1 MGLEL
6 TTEEQARF
14 KTLERICVHGRAVF
28 YMVGAALDEIKTKK
42 YYESAGYKT
51 FGEYCESIGFTRRH
65 GNQLIFEAGVIDGLP
80 ESLRSLVGS
89 ESAARA
95 LAQIP
100 EKLRPA
106 VMLEAQ
112 AIAGERP
119 VAAAD
124 VRRVLRPGPR
134 PENPTAVKPE
144 APVRKPKPEP
154 GPQDGTGLE
163 LPKEIRPLWEEA
175 FRKVQP
181 LLTALSTIKGELEK
195 AKEDGDII
203 FVEMKGAGLA
213 DAIAQ
218 CKQIHTS
225 LETARPY
232 AVCPKCNGVLTAKCP
247 VCRERGYVS
256 KFYWNRNV
264 PKETKDLRRGT

>member
-6 TTEEQARF
+6 TMEEQARF

-28 YMVGAALDEIKTKK
+28 YMVGAALDEIKTKR
-42 YYESAGYKT
+42 YFESAGYKT

-65 GNQLIFEAGVIDGLP
+65 GNQLIFEAGIVDSLP
-80 ESLRSLVGS
+80 ESIRGLVGS

-100 EKLRPA
+100 EKLRPV
-106 VMLEAQ
+106 VMAEAQ

-119 VAAAD
+119 VAVAD
-124 VRRVLRPGPR
+124 VRRVLRPAPR
-134 PENPTAVKPE
+134 PENPAPAKPE
-144 APVRKPKPEP
+144 APVRKPKLEP
-154 GPQDGTGLE
+154 SPRDGTGLE
-163 LPKEIRPLWEEA
+163 LPKEIRSLWEEA
-175 FRKVQP
+175 FQKVQP
-181 LLTALSTIKGELEK
+181 LLTALATVKGELEK
-195 AKEDGDII
+195 AKENGDIV

-218 CKQIHTS
+218 CKQMHTS

-232 AVCPKCNGVLTAKCP
+232 AVCPKCNGVLTTKCP

-256 KFYWNRNV
+256 KFYWDRNV
-264 PKETKDLRRGT
+264 PKETKDLRKGL